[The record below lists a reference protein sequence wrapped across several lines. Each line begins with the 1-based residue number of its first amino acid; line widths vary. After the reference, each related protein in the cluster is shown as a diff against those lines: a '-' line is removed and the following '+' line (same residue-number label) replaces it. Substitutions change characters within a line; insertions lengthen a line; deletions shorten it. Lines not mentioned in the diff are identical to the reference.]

1 MHTTIYGASQ
11 VALVVNNPL
20 ASAGD
25 LRDVGSITGSGRYPG
40 GGHGKSLQYSCLQN
54 PLNRAAWLAT
64 VMGLQR
70 VRHD

>member
-11 VALVVNNPL
+11 EALVVNNPL

-40 GGHGKSLQYSCLQN
+40 GGHGKSLQHSCLQN
-54 PLNRAAWLAT
+54 PLDRAAWLAT
-64 VMGLQR
+64 VVGLQR